1 VNAFTIMVNAQ
12 FEDPN
17 LGLDAIWRAGGAET
31 GLPVRVRRRSPEA
44 IIGAAGNQFDLDAM
58 LIDVRLSEVAEPAEQ
73 DEIDLLDED
82 GAVTE
87 TVQVIGLARIDTRH
101 LVRTCEVASVLP
113 DEPDEDEEP

>member
-1 VNAFTIMVNAQ
+1 MSVFDLAVDAQ

-87 TVQVIGLARIDTRH
+87 TVQVIGLARIDTRR
-101 LVRTCEVASVLP
+101 LVRTCEVAPVLP
-113 DEPDEDEEP
+113 DEPDEDDEP